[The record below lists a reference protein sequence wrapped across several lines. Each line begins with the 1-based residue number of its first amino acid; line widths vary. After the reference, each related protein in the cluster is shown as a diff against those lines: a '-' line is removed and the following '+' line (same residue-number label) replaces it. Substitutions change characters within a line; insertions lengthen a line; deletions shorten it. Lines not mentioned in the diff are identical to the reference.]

1 MDLQKLSKKQ
11 PFLFSISITIQYVHG
26 RSIDGICTKSE
37 SLQRMPTRRRSENN
51 VQR

>member
-37 SLQRMPTRRRSENN
+37 SLQKIPTRHSENN